1 MTEHEVE
8 KQKIFAFA
16 SFFPQLFFKGHED
29 HVYFTFFI
37 SYLGSKNKTNRG
49 ILIACALG
57 PSYF

>member
-29 HVYFTFFI
+29 HVYFTF
-37 SYLGSKNKTNRG
+37 SYPTSAVKIKQTEE
-49 ILIACALG
+49 
-57 PSYF
+57 F